1 MLKRF
6 EAVRIIGMLYFTQ
19 KLMSE
24 EEYRF
29 LTEYV
34 IGNGGGDVLREKTEA
49 KYVSRLE
56 VLPEHFSTKMF
67 ADALGF
73 ANTRSANKAINRL
86 IKNGTIARV
95 MRGFYQKQRR

>member
-1 MLKRF
+1 MLKKF
-6 EAVRIIGMLYFTQ
+6 EVIRIVSMLYFTQ
-19 KLMSE
+19 KPMSE
-24 EEYRF
+24 DEYRL

-34 IGNGGGDVLREKTEA
+34 IGSGSGDALRERTEA

-95 MRGFYQKQRR
+95 MRGFYKKQRR